1 MSDELP
7 PEGESETP
15 PAETSEPEA
24 EPKGTA
30 ILETGPPIPPPV
42 PPPSRAH
49 KLPLTRL
56 MLGALFVAGGAL
68 WLLGALDVVD
78 VSVTAALSVALIV
91 VGLALLA
98 GSFTGRHT
106 GMITIGIV
114 LTAGLALAST
124 FDIRLEGGIGQRNE
138 RPASV
143 AELKSEYKLG
153 VGQLT
158 IDLTGIIFA
167 PGTTTHIKAR
177 VGIGQL
183 TVHVPANG
191 YVFADATAGLGEVL
205 LFGRQSSGFD
215 VELSTPVL
223 NGIRPGVSGRLI
235 LELSV
240 GLGQVTVDG
249 Q

>member
-1 MSDELP
+1 MSDE
-7 PEGESETP
+7 TP
-15 PAETSEPEA
+15 PGAGSEISEPEETP
-24 EPKGTA
+24 EPTGTA
-30 ILETGPPIPPPV
+30 ILETGPPIAPPGPE
-42 PPPSRAH
+42 PTRARR
-49 KLPLTRL
+49 LPLTRL

-91 VGLALLA
+91 VGLALVA

-138 RPASV
+138 RPTSV

-158 IDLTGIIFA
+158 IDLTGITFA

-183 TVHVPANG
+183 TVDVPASVEVQAHG
-191 YVFADATAGLGEVL
+191 TAGLGEVL
-205 LFGRQSSGFD
+205 LFGRQSSD
-215 VELSTPVL
+215 VDLSHGLVL
-223 NGIRPGVSGRLI
+223 TGPAPPGGRPQLI

>member
-1 MSDELP
+1 MSDEMP

-30 ILETGPPIPPPV
+30 ILETGPPIPSPA
-42 PPPSRAH
+42 PPPTRTS

-91 VGLALLA
+91 VGLALVA

-106 GMITIGIV
+106 GLITIGIV
-114 LTAGLALAST
+114 LTVGLALAST
-124 FDIRLEGGIGQRNE
+124 FDIRLEGGIGERNE

-158 IDLTGIIFA
+158 IDLTGITFA
-167 PGTTTHIKAR
+167 PGTTHIKAR

-183 TVHVPANG
+183 TVHIPADVR
-191 YVFADATAGLGEVL
+191 VFAEATAGLGEVL

-215 VELSTPVL
+215 VELSTPVQ
-223 NGIRPGVSGRLI
+223 NGIGRGGVLT